1 MCEDVPM
8 RTLDALLTELVRAQ
22 RATRGHALS
31 IDAVK
36 IDVEGFECE
45 VLRGASTLFTRFRPK
60 LLLVEGKVAATRKCV
75 EEAAARFGYKI
86 AVSSFGRDKN
96 MLLTPS

>member
-1 MCEDVPM
+1 M

-22 RATRGHALS
+22 RTTRHTLS

-60 LLLVEGKVAATRKCV
+60 LLLVEGKVAATRRCV

>member
-1 MCEDVPM
+1 M

-22 RATRGHALS
+22 RATRGHALCRLTQS
-31 IDAVK
+31 R
-36 IDVEGFECE
+36 
-45 VLRGASTLFTRFRPK
+45 LTSRASNARCSEARRRSSRFRPK

-96 MLLTPS
+96 MLMTPS

>member
-1 MCEDVPM
+1 M
-8 RTLDALLTELVRAQ
+8 RTLDTLLTELVRAQ
-22 RATRGHALS
+22 RTTRHTLS

-45 VLRGASTLFTRFRPK
+45 VLRGASTLFTRFRP
-60 LLLVEGKVAATRKCV
+60 LLLVEGKVAATRRCV

>member
-1 MCEDVPM
+1 M

-22 RATRGHALS
+22 RATRGHAPLS